1 MRCQPLRRALGTGW
15 KVELQQ
21 LNQRQL
27 KCLLDHVG
35 LESELTFCEG
45 SVPPKH
51 VLIRSYEQLQNSKS
65 AVWSLPYMMSVD
77 KTVVGF
83 CGFKDEPQNGE
94 VEIGYNV
101 SPHKQGRGFAKL
113 AVNHLCQLVFNA
125 GSIDS
130 VVALISST
138 NFASLNVVRANNFA
152 FMGFV
157 VDSDNEKLEKWSL
170 KRASC
175 A

>member
-1 MRCQPLRRALGTGW
+1 M
-15 KVELQQ
+15 ELQQ

-113 AVNHLCQLVFNA
+113 AVNHLCQLAFNA